1 MDGVG
6 HRGRIYGHPAEA
18 ANGRLPVVTMVVALA
33 GGIGAGKF
41 LRGVVRVVAPE
52 DVTVVV
58 NTGDDIEIYGLH
70 VAPDLDS
77 VTYWLGGVMDRER
90 GWGRATETFRATDEL
105 RAFGADGAWF
115 GLGDLDL
122 ATHLHRS
129 QLLAAGRTLAEATAV
144 VAARFGVA
152 STLLPMSDDPV
163 ATRIDV
169 VDDGGAELDLHFQE
183 YWVRR
188 GGAGD
193 VKSVRFEGVDAA
205 RPAPGVLE
213 AVAAADAV
221 ILCPSNPVVSIGPIL
236 AVPGIRDAV
245 AARRDRVAGVS
256 PIVGGRPVRGMADR
270 LMPAAGVEVSAA
282 GAADCYRGLLSGW
295 VIDEADRGLAPR
307 IQGIVDRVAV
317 VNTIMTDDASA
328 EALARTALEL
338 ALP

>member
-6 HRGRIYGHPAEA
+6 HRGRIYGHPADA
-18 ANGRLPVVTMVVALA
+18 ANDRLAAMTTVVALA

-41 LRGVVRVVAPE
+41 LRGLVRAVPAE

-58 NTGDDIEIYGLH
+58 NTGDDIHLYGLH

-77 VTYWLGGVMDRER
+77 VTYWLGGAMDRER
-90 GWGRATETFRATDEL
+90 GWGRDGETFRSTEEL
-105 RAFGADGAWF
+105 RAFGADGSWF

-122 ATHLHRS
+122 ATHLYRT
-129 QLLAAGRTLAEATAV
+129 QLLSAGRTLAEATAA
-144 VAARFGVA
+144 VAARFGVRA
-152 STLLPMSDDPV
+152 TLLPMANGPV

-193 VKSVRFEGVDAA
+193 VKAIRFDGVEAA

-213 AVAAADAV
+213 AIASADAV
-221 ILCPSNPVVSIGPIL
+221 LLCPSNPVVSIGPIL
-236 AVPGIRDAV
+236 AVPGVRDAV

-256 PIVGGRPVRGMADR
+256 PIVGGMPVRGMADR
-270 LMPAAGVEVSAA
+270 LMPAAGAEVSAA

-295 VIDEADRGLAPR
+295 VVDEADRALASR
-307 IQGIVDRVAV
+307 IEATGVRVTV
-317 VNTIMTDDASA
+317 MDTIMTGDATA
-328 EALARTALEL
+328 EALARAALEL
-338 ALP
+338 ALS

>member
-1 MDGVG
+1 
-6 HRGRIYGHPAEA
+6 
-18 ANGRLPVVTMVVALA
+18 VTTVVALA

-41 LRGVVRVVAPE
+41 LRGLVRVVAPE
-52 DVTVVV
+52 DLTVVV
-58 NTGDDIEIYGLH
+58 NTGDDIELYGLH

-90 GWGRATETFRATDEL
+90 GWGRRSETFRATEEL

-122 ATHLHRS
+122 ATHVFRS
-129 QLLAAGRTLAEATAV
+129 QLLSAGATLTEATAAV
-144 VAARFGVA
+144 TARFGVA
-152 STLLPMSDDPV
+152 SALLPMTDDRV
-163 ATRIDV
+163 TTRIDV
-169 VDDGGAELDLHFQE
+169 VDDGGDELDLHFQE

-193 VKSVRFEGVDAA
+193 VKGVRFDGVDAA

-213 AVAAADAV
+213 AIAAADAV

-236 AVPGIRDAV
+236 GVPGIRDAV
-245 AARRDRVAGVS
+245 AARNDRVAGVS
-256 PIVGGRPVRGMADR
+256 PIVGGMPVRGMADR

-295 VIDEADRGLAPR
+295 VIDEQDEGLASR
-307 IQGIVDRVAV
+307 IGELVARVTV
-317 VNTIMTDDASA
+317 MDTIMTDDASA
-328 EALARTALEL
+328 EALARAALEL
-338 ALP
+338 ARP